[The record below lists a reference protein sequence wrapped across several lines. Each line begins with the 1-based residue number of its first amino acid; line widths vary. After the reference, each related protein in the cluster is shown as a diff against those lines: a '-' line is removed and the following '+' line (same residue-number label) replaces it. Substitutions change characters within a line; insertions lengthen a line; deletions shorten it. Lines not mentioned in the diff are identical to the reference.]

1 MPQPD
6 EIKKARNQSGL
17 TQSQAAALV
26 EYSMRAWQDWE
37 AGKRKMRQSVFNRFI
52 TLTQGDQNETR

>member
-1 MPQPD
+1 MPHPN
-6 EIKKARNQSGL
+6 EIKQARDKSGL

-52 TLTQGDQNETR
+52 QLTQGDNHARS

>member
-1 MPQPD
+1 MPLPN
-6 EIKKARNQSGL
+6 EIRTARIAANL

-52 TLTQGDQNETR
+52 QLTQGDNNVHN

>member
-1 MPQPD
+1 MPQPN
-6 EIKKARNQSGL
+6 EIKSARTQSGL

-37 AGKRKMRQSVFNRFI
+37 AGKRRMRQSVFNRFI
-52 TLTQGDQNETR
+52 TLTQGAQNARS